1 MSYPPARS
9 LLYGLKPSSTRYT
22 STWHTCALLQIE
34 APVPINGNETGPGFS
49 SRINSCPTHHAS
61 NSSDGLRQGRR
72 GCKVSPLPVHIFS
85 FLAESSRRYTLTYTP
100 SLDRILPPPS
110 QLFVKIKNTA
120 AIPLRAAYLHGPYT
134 LYVACYPST
143 YNPYKKHERVKE
155 EGAPEFEPQLK
166 AGGSWSAKLTV
177 PEEVREDAHHTN
189 PRGQDPG
196 RSGRKSFTWVIEIA
210 SQVIFSTSAAVH
222 YELLVG
228 RDEKSVD
235 LGFHGVIGS
244 GQGAPARLEDHQHSR
259 TRVTGQPRGV
269 FSKAIRL
276 SIDDTESLWNTPPFP
291 EWEEHGDVKVQEGP
305 QHGDKRDAEE
315 KDDKKQRKQKK
326 IHLVL
331 LTHGLHSN
339 LGADM
344 LYMKESIDTAAKEA
358 REASKKRR
366 FEVRKQ
372 QIAEANEFGRD
383 AVDQRSRST
392 PEVSATRSDHDD
404 TDDDEEQ
411 VIVRGFNGNAV
422 KTERGIQYLGKRFA
436 KYVLSLTYPDQ
447 PYLPVKS
454 SISQTITNTL
464 TGSKPPSLDGTQPI
478 HKHSSIVKDENY
490 KDHDLPYKITSISF
504 ISHSLGGL
512 IQTYAIAYIQKHS
525 PEFFD
530 LIQPVNFVAL
540 ASPFLGLSN
549 ENPMYVKFALDF
561 GLVGRT
567 GQDLGLTWRAPTIAK
582 SGWGAVIGGLTNESQ
597 KAQKEPD
604 PGAKP
609 LLRILPTGPA
619 HVALKKFR
627 NRTVYSNVV
636 NDGIVPLRTSCLL
649 FLDWRGL
656 GRVDKARRENGLVGT
671 MVGWGWAEMTGQNAS
686 ASRKPLT
693 WNDLFGDSGDEAS
706 RSGKNS
712 PDLESAVP
720 QADASQAFDFD
731 QKAEPD
737 ENQFLNSPSSP
748 TGEAGDPSMAS
759 GATLWS
765 GLLNL
770 FKPQAGKSPPKSPRK
785 AQKIY
790 RRGQTMHHG
799 HNHDSDPE
807 QSRGNSLD
815 SGGSD
820 EQSGRPKGIVRGSS
834 LYTNNSENGDVE
846 APPRT
851 TFFESAGDLLNPPL
865 PSRDFIL
872 DPGARPRTIHHDR
885 VYHPEDIPPPP
896 TKRQRT
902 LMKRSASRDGSQ
914 QSLVPKSPTDSQ
926 QSESSQ
932 STLTPQP
939 SVGPMK
945 IEEKIARA
953 YHKDLSWRKVLVR
966 LEPDAHNNMI
976 VRRMFANAYGWPVV
990 KHLCDTHFA
999 YTAAAQTRDDDEAP
1013 IERAKAAEQP
1023 VLPTG
1028 EEVKGQTDPP
1038 REDFEPGKGEVNEL
1052 DRSRSTTDVPATAA
1066 QPLKTDGVHADL
1078 QKLHAHW
1085 KLREDIQQR
1094 PGRTDSEIRESRDDI
1109 SELVSK
1115 VSASGETA
1123 SAFSTPSNATNYS
1136 NMSSSKAALSRLAR
1150 MDSARWSD
1158 RFFDGSD
1165 DEELEEEDP
1174 TLMAE
1179 IERARSRGELNR
1191 SNSNTS
1197 DVTALSAKI
1206 ADVLTTSPSS
1216 TKLVSAKPDTDS
1228 QPLSLFGGLDSIPLT
1243 AEPAEL
1249 EPMSHSSGGNTPKP
1263 PHESGGALNPGS
1275 LTAFSIGTGRLG
1287 LGLGEGLDE
1296 MMTTR
1301 DGGKPGGVAGQ
1312 VALARGKGKGKEQN
1326 TDDGHS

>member
-1 MSYPPARS
+1 M
-9 LLYGLKPSSTRYT
+9 
-22 STWHTCALLQIE
+22 
-34 APVPINGNETGPGFS
+34 
-49 SRINSCPTHHAS
+49 
-61 NSSDGLRQGRR
+61 
-72 GCKVSPLPVHIFS
+72 
-85 FLAESSRRYTLTYTP
+85 TYTP

-110 QLFVKIKNTA
+110 HLYVKIKNTA

-143 YNPYKKHERVKE
+143 YHPYKKHERVKE

-166 AGGSWSAKLTV
+166 AGGSWSAQLTV
-177 PEEVREDAHHTN
+177 PEEVRQDAHNTTVSRQDHRHT
-189 PRGQDPG
+189 D
-196 RSGRKSFTWVIEIA
+196 RKSFTWVIEVA
-210 SQVIFSTSAAVH
+210 SQVIFSTSATVH

-244 GQGAPARLEDHQHSR
+244 GQGAPAKLEDHQHGR
-259 TRVTGQPRGV
+259 TRATGQPRGV

-276 SIDDTESLWNTPPFP
+276 FIDDTDSLWNSPPFP
-291 EWEEHGDVKVQEGP
+291 EWETDGDVNVQEGP
-305 QHGDKRDAEE
+305 QHGDKRDADE
-315 KDDKKQRKQKK
+315 KDGKKQRKQQK

-344 LYMKESIDTAAKEA
+344 LYLKESIDTAAKEA

-366 FEVRKQ
+366 ADIRLRR
-372 QIAEANEFGRD
+372 IAESNQFARD
-383 AVDQRSRST
+383 AVDNRSRSN
-392 PEVSATRSDHDD
+392 PEVSATRHDEEE
-404 TDDDEEQ
+404 TEDDEEQ

-422 KTERGIQYLGKRFA
+422 KTERGIQFLGKRFA

-454 SISQTITNTL
+454 SISKTISKTL
-464 TGSKPPSLDGTQPI
+464 TGSKPSSVDGNQPT
-478 HKHSSIVKDENY
+478 HKHSSIVKDENH
-490 KDHDLPYKITSISF
+490 KDHNLPYKITSISF

-512 IQTYAIAYIQKHS
+512 TQTYAIAYIQKHS

-530 LIQPVNFVAL
+530 LIKPVNFVAM

-549 ENPMYVKFALDF
+549 ENPIYVKFALDF

-597 KAQKEPD
+597 KAEKEPD

-649 FLDWRGL
+649 FLDYRGL

-686 ASRKPLT
+686 ASRKALT
-693 WNDLFGDSGDEAS
+693 WNDLFGDSGDEGN
-706 RSGKNS
+706 RSGKES
-712 PDLESAVP
+712 PDPEAAVP
-720 QADASQAFDFD
+720 QADASQAFDYD
-731 QKAEPD
+731 QRAEPS
-737 ENQFLNSPSSP
+737 ESQFLDKSPPP
-748 TGEAGDPSMAS
+748 TGEAEDASTAS
-759 GATLWS
+759 GANLWS
-765 GLLNL
+765 GLMNL
-770 FKPQAGKSPPKSPRK
+770 FKPQAGKQTLPKSPRK
-785 AQKIY
+785 TKKIY
-790 RRGQTMHHG
+790 RRGQTMHH
-799 HNHDSDPE
+799 HHHHESEPE
-807 QSRGNSLD
+807 TSRGNSQD
-815 SGGSD
+815 SGVSD

-865 PSRDFIL
+865 PSREFIL

-896 TKRQRT
+896 AKRQRT
-902 LMKRSASRDGSQ
+902 LMMRRSSSRDGSQ
-914 QSLVPKSPTDSQ
+914 QSVLPSSPTDSP
-926 QSESSQ
+926 ESSQ
-932 STLTPQP
+932 STIMAPAG
-939 SVGPMK
+939 VGPMK

-999 YTAAAQTRDDDEAP
+999 YTASAQTRDEDEAP
-1013 IERAKAAEQP
+1013 VERAKAADQA

-1028 EEVKGQTDPP
+1028 EEVKGQTDLPA
-1038 REDFEPGKGEVNEL
+1038 EEFEQATADKNEL
-1052 DRSRSTTDVPATAA
+1052 ERSRSATAVLATAA
-1066 QPLKTDGVHADL
+1066 SPPIVDGAHGDSH
-1078 QKLHAHW
+1078 KLHAHW
-1085 KLREDIQQR
+1085 KIRDDVQQR
-1094 PGRTDSEIRESRDDI
+1094 LERTDSETRESRDDV

-1115 VSASGETA
+1115 ISATGENSGT
-1123 SAFSTPSNATNYS
+1123 FTTPSNATGYS
-1136 NMSSSKAALSRLAR
+1136 NMSSSRAALSRIAR
-1150 MDSARWSD
+1150 SDSSRWSD

-1165 DEELEEEDP
+1165 EEELEEEDP
-1174 TLMAE
+1174 SLMAE
-1179 IERARSRGELNR
+1179 IEKARSRGEMER
-1191 SNSNTS
+1191 SDSHTS
-1197 DVTALSAKI
+1197 DVASLSAKI
-1206 ADVLTTSPSS
+1206 ADVLTASPKS
-1216 TKLVSAKPDTDS
+1216 TKLVPAKSDPSA
-1228 QPLSLFGGLDSIPLT
+1228 QPSSLLGGRGSISLT

-1249 EPMSHSSGGNTPKP
+1249 DPMSGSSGVNTPNP
-1263 PHESGGALNPGS
+1263 AQGPAEDLNPGS
-1275 LTAFSIGTGRLG
+1275 ITAFSVGTERLG
-1287 LGLGEGLDE
+1287 LGLGLGDDRHDLIPSV
-1296 MMTTR
+1296 TR
-1301 DGGKPGGVAGQ
+1301 DAAAAKPEGVSVGVAEQ
-1312 VALARGKGKGKEQN
+1312 VARARGKGKNIETGASAD
-1326 TDDGHS
+1326 TDSHT